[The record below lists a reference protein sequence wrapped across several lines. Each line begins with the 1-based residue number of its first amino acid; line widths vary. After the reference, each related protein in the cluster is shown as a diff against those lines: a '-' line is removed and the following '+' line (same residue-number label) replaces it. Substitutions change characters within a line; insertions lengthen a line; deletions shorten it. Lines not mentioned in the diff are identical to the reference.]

1 MLHFALS
8 KKLAVVAL
16 AVASVALSACSH
28 YAPLPTVT
36 AVDVPKY
43 MGVWYEQ
50 VLIPNRFQRMCVV
63 DTKATYALQD
73 DGTVSVTN
81 SCRKADGVLESVV
94 GVAKVVEGS
103 QNAKLRV
110 SFFRPFYGDYWI
122 LSLNQADGWVLVGEP
137 SRKYAWVLSRSPNL
151 SRASLEQALEKAES
165 LGYQKEQFKT
175 SVQTQASGLSK

>member
-94 GVAKVVEGS
+94 GVAKVV
-103 QNAKLRV
+103 
-110 SFFRPFYGDYWI
+110 
-122 LSLNQADGWVLVGEP
+122 
-137 SRKYAWVLSRSPNL
+137 
-151 SRASLEQALEKAES
+151 
-165 LGYQKEQFKT
+165 
-175 SVQTQASGLSK
+175 